1 MALSLTISNEV
12 TDTIKLP
19 KQQIKSQLIKEIAF
33 TLYDRELTSMG
44 VARRFAKMSKWEFI
58 EELAKRGIARHYYT
72 SEMEEDINYAADCE

>member
-1 MALSLTISNEV
+1 MELSLTISNEV
-12 TDTIKLP
+12 IDTIKLP
-19 KQQIKSQLIKEIAF
+19 KTQIKSQLIKEIAF

-72 SEMEEDINYAADCE
+72 NEMEEDINYAANC